1 MFLEDK
7 KANGIYATAKNCLSS
22 RQILTGTMY
31 NANKET
37 QELYSKAYTNYRD
50 NYAKH
55 LFINE
60 CNDKNEITIDE
71 IEETIKRHIAIT
83 DAKPFVVIDYLQIIE
98 NKQKGLTDI
107 QAVSKI
113 VKDLKRIARKYEL
126 TILVISAFNRTSNYQ
141 KADYTSFRDTSTIEY
156 TADVLLSFH
165 YSVLDNLEDEDDDT
179 TSNAKAEA
187 KKRKTKKLVN
197 EAMSDDVKKL
207 TLTIIKNRNGRR
219 KEVKFIDFYG
229 ANNFM
234 DFRQYDYN
242 KKKIDE

>member
-7 KANGIYATAKNCLSS
+7 KENHYTTAKNCLSS
-22 RQILTGTMY
+22 RAILTGAMY

-37 QELYSKAYTNYRD
+37 QELYSKAYKTYRD
-50 NYAKH
+50 NIAKH
-55 LFINE
+55 IFINE
-60 CNDKNEITIDE
+60 CNDKNEITIEE
-71 IEETIKRHIAIT
+71 IEATIKRHIAIT
-83 DAKPFVVIDYLQIIE
+83 DAKPFIVIDYLQIIE

-141 KADYTSFRDTSTIEY
+141 EADYTSFRDTSTIEY
-156 TADVLLSFH
+156 TADVLLSFY
-165 YSVLDNLEDEDDDT
+165 YSVLDGRDDEDI

-187 KKRKTKKLVN
+187 EKKKTKKLVN
-197 EAMSDDVKKL
+197 DAMEEDVKKL
-207 TLTIIKNRNGRR
+207 TLTILKNRNG
-219 KEVKFIDFYG
+219 KKKKVKFIDFYG

-234 DFRQYDYN
+234 DFRTYDYN
-242 KKKIDE
+242 NKEIKD